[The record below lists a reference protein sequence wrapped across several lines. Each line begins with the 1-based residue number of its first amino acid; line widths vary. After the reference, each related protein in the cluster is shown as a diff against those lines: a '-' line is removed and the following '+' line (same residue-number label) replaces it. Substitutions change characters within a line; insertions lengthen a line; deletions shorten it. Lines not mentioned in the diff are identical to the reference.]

1 MRKSSPIPDILQKD
15 GFLFHYYVGR
25 LFRVGF
31 VGQCCIV
38 AALVAIIML
47 AASKLD
53 HSWILPGVDVGL
65 LEHPALWG
73 FPLLQIVIP
82 LCVLQ
87 SVRRLMKAR
96 LREGLIVEV
105 EAKRPLLMRPV
116 RKFLRWQDK
125 TSRVAA
131 ALFYLIGFSA
141 VVWNTYQNQ
150 RPGIVVPYDFWDSKN
165 FVWGFAITRIYKLYL
180 FVWFLP
186 YIGMIQAAVLVVTLR
201 YVRHARIA
209 GKLKL
214 SPFHPDGVGG
224 LGFVA
229 SLISTPV
236 IITVV
241 VGSLTTAVVFFA
253 HHGVAATPVM
263 ALSLLVGW
271 IIVAY
276 FLPIF
281 FLRSNILAMK
291 KEMLEQLR
299 GLQQENYAQITKDHG
314 RDLEML
320 GKGKEALDYF
330 DKVCTNIQAIPNY
343 PHLNRL
349 LRLFTLSMIPSAIQI
364 AIKLYQNAGPLLSPL
379 LKTH

>member
-15 GFLFHYYVGR
+15 GFLLHYYVGR
-25 LFRVGF
+25 LFKVGF

-38 AALVAIIML
+38 AVLVAIMML

-53 HSWILPGVDVGL
+53 HSWILPGTDVGL

-73 FPLLQIVIP
+73 FPLLQVVIP

-87 SVRRLMKAR
+87 SVRKLMRAR
-96 LREGLIVEV
+96 LRNGLIIEL
-105 EAKRPLLMRPV
+105 EGKPAPLLRPV
-116 RKFLRWQDK
+116 RNFLRWRDK
-125 TSRVAA
+125 TSRLAA
-131 ALFYLIGFSA
+131 ALIYLIGFSA
-141 VVWNTYQNQ
+141 IVWNTYQNQ

-165 FVWGFAITRIYKLYL
+165 FVWGFVITRIYKSYF

-186 YIGMIQAAVLVVTLR
+186 YLGMIQVAVLVVILR
-201 YVRHARIA
+201 FVRHTRIA

-229 SLISTPV
+229 SVISTPV

-241 VGSLTTAVVFFA
+241 VGALTTGVVFFA
-253 HHGVAATPVM
+253 HHGVAATPLM

-271 IIVAY
+271 VIVAY
-276 FLPIF
+276 FVPIF
-281 FLRSNILAMK
+281 FLRSHILKMK
-291 KEMLEQLR
+291 KEMLETLR
-299 GLQQENYAQITKDHG
+299 GLQRDNYTQITKNHG
-314 RDLEML
+314 HDLEML

-330 DKVCTNIQAIPNY
+330 DKVCANIEAIPNY
-343 PHLNRL
+343 PHLRRL
-349 LRLFTLSMIPSAIQI
+349 LRFSTLSMIPSAIQI
-364 AIKLYQNAGPLLSPL
+364 AIKLYQNAGPLLGPL